1 MRAIN
6 TSGTGEWSETSS
18 AVINPALP
26 SAPRRFSG
34 DAQSTG
40 VVLDWL
46 APADAGT
53 GGAVTGYNI
62 WRRHN
67 GVWTEIVADTGN
79 ADTDYT
85 DTASLTVGDTYS
97 YALRAINASGEGEWA
112 SNVGVVINPGVPSQ
126 PRRLVLAETDDGVV
140 LSWLAPADNGLGG
153 AITGYNIWRWN
164 ALNDWT
170 EIVDDTGNTDTTYT
184 DTATLRE
191 EWYWWIIRARN
202 ASGLGEWSETSGVTK
217 ATNVPSQPQSLTAI
231 MVSNGVQLMWYA
243 PSSDG
248 GSAITGYRIERGN
261 GLTWTTLVVEATTFT
276 RAHTSVS
283 VSGSGGVPTSY
294 QVETRQGTSG
304 SWTSRGTQTSPYT
317 LDGLNADTLY
327 QARVRAT
334 TSAGSSAYSSPDSTT
349 TDEDTTSTA
358 IIYTDT
364 TVVIA
369 GDGQYFYR
377 VAAIN
382 ANGQGDYS
390 AVASTQVEGV
400 EPGTPDAPTVV
411 GTGANSIRASW
422 RPGSGG
428 APVVYDLR
436 VREDGSTGLWTLYFG
451 VSSPYRIIGLIENT
465 SYDVE
470 VRAINSEGITDWS
483 ATGTGSTG
491 TASVRIRDDNVLS
504 GGGGIHVTERPWSLY
519 VGIRTRNGKQP
530 SMNGISAQPSSYSW
544 SAYGGPQS
552 ATIQLSGENSALVSV
567 LDWNGH
573 NVIISDNGGPVW
585 WGYVDKVTL
594 SDGAWIIDS
603 SIERQY
609 NALRTHKQPFS
620 TSPPSEWTEDAAQ
633 IDRYGRRELSLQLN
647 DDIDQPTDEDMRE
660 LLEPYAG
667 AHRGIEHSRVWSV
680 GSHSALF
687 RTRG

>member
-1 MRAIN
+1 ML
-6 TSGTGEWSETSS
+6 S
-18 AVINPALP
+18 
-26 SAPRRFSG
+26 
-34 DAQSTG
+34 
-40 VVLDWL
+40 WL
-46 APADAGT
+46 APADTGL

-62 WRRHN
+62 WRWDAIKRVGRGCSRHGQHRYDVHRHCHPEYPAGTGGYYGRATHQEQAN
-67 GVWTEIVADTGN
+67 G
-79 ADTDYT
+79 
-85 DTASLTVGDTYS
+85 
-97 YALRAINASGEGEWA
+97 R
-112 SNVGVVINPGVPSQ
+112 P
-126 PRRLVLAETDDGVV
+126 
-140 LSWLAPADNGLGG
+140 
-153 AITGYNIWRWN
+153 
-164 ALNDWT
+164 
-170 EIVDDTGNTDTTYT
+170 
-184 DTATLRE
+184 
-191 EWYWWIIRARN
+191 
-202 ASGLGEWSETSGVTK
+202 TSGVTT

-334 TSAGSSAYSSPDSTT
+334 NSAGSSAYSSPDSTT
-349 TDEDTTSTA
+349 TDEETTATA

-377 VAAIN
+377 VSAIN

-504 GGGGIHVTERPWSLY
+504 GGGGNSRYRTSLAA
-519 VGIRTRNGKQP
+519 IC
-530 SMNGISAQPSSYSW
+530 
-544 SAYGGPQS
+544 
-552 ATIQLSGENSALVSV
+552 
-567 LDWNGH
+567 WN
-573 NVIISDNGGPVW
+573 
-585 WGYVDKVTL
+585 
-594 SDGAWIIDS
+594 
-603 SIERQY
+603 
-609 NALRTHKQPFS
+609 
-620 TSPPSEWTEDAAQ
+620 
-633 IDRYGRRELSLQLN
+633 
-647 DDIDQPTDEDMRE
+647 
-660 LLEPYAG
+660 
-667 AHRGIEHSRVWSV
+667 
-680 GSHSALF
+680 SHS
-687 RTRG
+687 